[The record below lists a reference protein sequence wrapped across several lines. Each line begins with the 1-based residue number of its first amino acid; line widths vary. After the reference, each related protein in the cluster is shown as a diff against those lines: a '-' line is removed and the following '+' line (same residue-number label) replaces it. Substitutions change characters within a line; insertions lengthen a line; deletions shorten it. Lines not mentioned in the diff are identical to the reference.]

1 MCKTK
6 GSNNFFNGNKFYY
19 VRDVVPYIKKCEP
32 NLYVP
37 ISWSKGGTLNA
48 IVRGMGIEPDYH
60 SGSRCLYN
68 SKTMYELARKLIVR
82 LKNKQTKTVSKPVQK
97 IASKT
102 YEPTPIEVM
111 ATEAACSESV
121 AELWHKV
128 ETLEIE
134 IKEMR
139 HTLSAVGETLTR
151 AFGDRPCVVVQP
163 KAEEKD
169 PWEI

>member
-1 MCKTK
+1 M
-6 GSNNFFNGNKFYY
+6 
-19 VRDVVPYIKKCEP
+19 RDVVPYIEKCEP

-48 IVRGMGIEPDYH
+48 TVRGMGIEPDYH

-68 SKTMYELARKLIVR
+68 SKTMYELARRLIVR
-82 LKNKQTKTVSKPVQK
+82 LKNKQTKTMSKPVQK

-111 ATEAACSESV
+111 ATEATIKDEY
-121 AELWHKV
+121 AELVVRLEKLEAEIGCIRTALIQIANTAHKAAS
-128 ETLEIE
+128 TLVI
-134 IKEMR
+134 
-139 HTLSAVGETLTR
+139 LT
-151 AFGDRPCVVVQP
+151 
-163 KAEEKD
+163 KNEEKD